1 MLASNTEVT
10 VEHYIPYS
18 HVNLGH
24 LSPSMRG
31 QQLKILKNTP
41 KDVPFPHFP
50 ILETPR
56 VLRIGGI
63 LATYHNSLSQSRINY
78 QPTAFT

>member
-1 MLASNTEVT
+1 
-10 VEHYIPYS
+10 
-18 HVNLGH
+18 
-24 LSPSMRG
+24 MRG